1 MNKLSTLESSPIG
14 AFFTPLQWAKWVVAE
29 NKLFERWTEG
39 AVVFD
44 PTAGEGSFL
53 EAFVAL
59 AFDRHIP
66 VTIDMARRL
75 AGAEKE
81 KKFARNFFLKMKRL
95 YDVDFPKKNFRCED
109 YILSKNAT
117 NADIVVGNPPW
128 QNFNDLPPLYKE
140 TLKPYYFRYHLVP
153 NTQELL
159 LGGSRIDLAA
169 LVIAKTANVTGLTTR
184 KSTLAIKL
192 TLEEQRLATA
202 QKAFE
207 KAQAEAERKTACTD
221 LQRHGNYVL
230 YG

>member
-29 NKLFERWTEG
+29 NKLFEQWTQG

-95 YDVDFPKKNFRCED
+95 YRRR
-109 YILSKNAT
+109 LSQEKF
-117 NADIVVGNPPW
+117 
-128 QNFNDLPPLYKE
+128 QMRRLYSFE
-140 TLKPYYFRYHLVP
+140 ERDECRYRRG
-153 NTQELL
+153 E
-159 LGGSRIDLAA
+159 SAM
-169 LVIAKTANVTGLTTR
+169 
-184 KSTLAIKL
+184 
-192 TLEEQRLATA
+192 
-202 QKAFE
+202 
-207 KAQAEAERKTACTD
+207 AEF
-221 LQRHGNYVL
+221 Q
-230 YG
+230 